1 MKQSQNQYWNQAF
14 KLKNKELRDEGKL
27 WRMDMSSLKKG
38 RAERESEMK
47 IKKKTKIE
55 RRERNEESGGYD
67 SKIIHQ
73 I

>member
-1 MKQSQNQYWNQAF
+1 MKQSQNRCWNQAF

-47 IKKKTKIE
+47 KKKKTKIE
-55 RRERNEESGGYD
+55 RRERNEESGG
-67 SKIIHQ
+67 
-73 I
+73 